1 MPATVAKRQPQDIDR
16 LVGENLRRL
25 RTAKGLS
32 QFDLADALDVSVPQ
46 LQKYETG
53 RNRISAARLYR
64 SAQALGVALD
74 DLFAGC
80 GGPHPPCNDWR
91 TEARSTALIVAA
103 LRRIEEPATRKMVL
117 SFIKTL
123 AAEN

>member
-1 MPATVAKRQPQDIDR
+1 MLATVAKRQPQDIDR

-25 RTAKGLS
+25 RTEKGLS
-32 QFDLADALDVSVPQ
+32 QFDLADSLDVSVIQ
-46 LQKYETG
+46 LQKYEMG

-80 GGPHPPCNDWR
+80 G
-91 TEARSTALIVAA
+91 A
-103 LRRIEEPATRKMVL
+103 
-117 SFIKTL
+117 
-123 AAEN
+123 